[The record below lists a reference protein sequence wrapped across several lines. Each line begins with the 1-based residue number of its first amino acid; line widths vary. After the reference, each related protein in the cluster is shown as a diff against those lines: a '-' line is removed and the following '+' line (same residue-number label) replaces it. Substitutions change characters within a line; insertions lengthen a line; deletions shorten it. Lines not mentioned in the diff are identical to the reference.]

1 MWACHAICKFITF
14 SGYKSLI
21 VMESLC
27 VYVHICCICMQ
38 VYVPMCVSTSVPM
51 PWYMCISQRL
61 TSGVFPHLA
70 LVWDRVSCFLVHCCV
85 SKLSSPWASGGSPV
99 STSPVAFGALGGRHM
114 PAYSCLCGVWNSS
127 SAPHICMA
135 GALPMEP
142 SPKPGPRHSESK
154 EQRQQ
159 KTVFPK
165 PSAYTKLQLTV

>member
-51 PWYMCISQRL
+51 PWYMCISQRPS
-61 TSGVFPHLA
+61 SGVIPHLA

-85 SKLSSPWASGGSPV
+85 SKLSSPWASGVLLSPPPGLPLEHWDADTCQHTPVYVGSGIHPQLLTFAWQV
-99 STSPVAFGALGGRHM
+99 LCPWNHLPSLALGILNPKNKDNRKQCSPN
-114 PAYSCLCGVWNSS
+114 PALTQSCN
-127 SAPHICMA
+127 
-135 GALPMEP
+135 
-142 SPKPGPRHSESK
+142 
-154 EQRQQ
+154 
-159 KTVFPK
+159 
-165 PSAYTKLQLTV
+165 